1 MPSGEVGAQTAVGA
15 GTTLARRS
23 TLPRYP
29 SPKGNRTDVRQ
40 PCRFRAASGAIVT
53 RHLPADDARVAALLE
68 RLAPELAADAARN
81 DVDGRFRTRTSRGCI
96 APG

>member
-1 MPSGEVGAQTAVGA
+1 LP
-15 GTTLARRS
+15 
-23 TLPRYP
+23 LPR
-29 SPKGNRTDVRQ
+29 
-40 PCRFRAASGAIVT
+40 RFRRNRH

-81 DVDGRFRTRTSRGCI
+81 DVDGRFPRTSRGCI